1 MKDYIKLYV
10 SKELADQLKTQRHPG
25 QTIAG
30 VIQELL
36 DNSKV
41 RFIATKSNAESSD
54 IIKEVQR
61 QDE

>member
-1 MKDYIKLYV
+1 MRRVNFKQVNV
-10 SKELADQLKTQRHPG
+10 SEELLEQLKSMRHPG
-25 QTIAG
+25 QTVAG

-36 DNSKV
+36 DHSKV

-61 QDE
+61 